1 MTRIRFGLKFKR
13 LPKIAMGLLR
23 LRILKRLEIS
33 RPMLK
38 KYVDMGKLD
47 PVRKGLYTLT
57 DEFTDEFALLQA
69 QSAKIIYSYG
79 TALFFWGMSDRT
91 PTS

>member
-1 MTRIRFGLKFKR
+1 
-13 LPKIAMGLLR
+13 
-23 LRILKRLEIS
+23 
-33 RPMLK
+33 MLK

-79 TALFFWGMSDRT
+79 HRYCSFLGDVGQDAEHLGYNTASRNEHQ
-91 PTS
+91 

>member
-1 MTRIRFGLKFKR
+1 
-13 LPKIAMGLLR
+13 
-23 LRILKRLEIS
+23 
-33 RPMLK
+33 MLK

-69 QSAKIIYSYG
+69 QSAKIIF
-79 TALFFWGMSDRT
+79 LWHRT
-91 PTS
+91 VLLGDVGQDAEHLGYNAASRNEHQQVKA

>member
-1 MTRIRFGLKFKR
+1 
-13 LPKIAMGLLR
+13 
-23 LRILKRLEIS
+23 
-33 RPMLK
+33 MLK

-79 TALFFWGMSDRT
+79 TALFFWGMDAEHLGYNTASRNEHQ
-91 PTS
+91 